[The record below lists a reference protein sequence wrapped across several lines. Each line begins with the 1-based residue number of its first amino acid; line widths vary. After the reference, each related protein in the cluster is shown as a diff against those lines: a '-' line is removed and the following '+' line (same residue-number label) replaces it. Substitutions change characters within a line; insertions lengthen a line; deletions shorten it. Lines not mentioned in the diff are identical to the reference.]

1 MTLPPIQAEVLF
13 HIAGL
18 PVTNSMI
25 NAWIAVLFFV
35 VVGVAIKTTIKK
47 RPGKFQNF
55 VEWVFEFMLGFFDQV
70 TGDRKKSERFLPFVG
85 TLFLFILFSNWIGL
99 MPGTG
104 SIGLWQMHQGELELI
119 PLLRPANADLNM
131 TLAMAVLAVVFS
143 HVVGIITIGFF
154 KHANKFIQLGTL
166 WKSFRKGG
174 INILTGIIDLG
185 VGLLEIISE
194 IAKMVSLSLRLFGNV
209 FAGEVLLT
217 VIGGIIAFVVPL
229 PFMGLEL
236 LVGIIQATVFTMLAL
251 VYLTVATTDPHG
263 AEEH

>member
-1 MTLPPIQAEVLF
+1 ME
-13 HIAGL
+13 
-18 PVTNSMI
+18 
-25 NAWIAVLFFV
+25 FFLE
-35 VVGVAIKTTIKK
+35 T
-47 RPGKFQNF
+47 
-55 VEWVFEFMLGFFDQV
+55 MLGYFDQV
-70 TGDRKKSERFLPFVG
+70 TGDRAKSERFLPIVG

-194 IAKMVSLSLRLFGNV
+194 IAKDMDLHETDVRTRLTKVDDESAELKADLKNLD
-209 FAGEVLLT
+209 EIT
-217 VIGGIIAFVVPL
+217 SKIAKN
-229 PFMGLEL
+229 MGLHENDL
-236 LVGIIQATVFTMLAL
+236 KTRLTASCNDIKNLVMSG
-251 VYLTVATTDPHG
+251 
-263 AEEH
+263 